1 MLLIPSNVNLFIGNL
16 DYSVREAQLEELF
29 SECGEVSSC
38 KVVIDKMTDRSRGFA
53 FVEMADD
60 DQGRKAIE
68 TLNGRML
75 KSRAINV
82 SEARPREERPARD
95 GGNFRSRRD

>member
-53 FVEMADD
+53 FVEMA
-60 DQGRKAIE
+60 KAFYRTIVGIDE
-68 TLNGRML
+68 F
-75 KSRAINV
+75 V
-82 SEARPREERPARD
+82 P
-95 GGNFRSRRD
+95 FV